1 MKSNE
6 PQRIHVFARSVSL
19 RQRVAYSLAIVR
31 LILAP
36 VIFLAVYYLFQISSI
51 ADRIVNLDAP
61 AATLAQKASIVMLEA
76 RRAERNYLLLRDP
89 SDLQANRDSLVRVRQ
104 IFQQIQDLEPN
115 ERNTTQIALDA
126 LDLYQQR
133 LDAAVSA
140 LGPAGQSPSDQV
152 QSVVRAYERDLNDLL
167 RKARFR
173 KRPQLIDDLRS
184 QVESFDA
191 QISKTVQGG
200 EPALR
205 QVTSDLQTS
214 SEQVLAVSAEL
225 QASNWSRVQSD
236 HREARKLVTEAEW
249 ALGVVSALT
258 FLLSVWISFVLP
270 REVVRPLADLKEAVD
285 SVTAGHCKIDFDIRG
300 HGEVAQ
306 LAASVRSLIART
318 QS

>member
-36 VIFLAVYYLFQISSI
+36 VIFLAVYNLFQISSI
-51 ADRIVNLDAP
+51 ADRTVNLDAP

>member
-89 SDLQANRDSLVRVRQ
+89 SDLQANRDSLVRVQQ

-126 LDLYQQR
+126 LHLYQQR

-258 FLLSVWISFVLP
+258 FLLSVWISIVLP